1 LRRSALMK
9 FSTVVSVV
17 AAFALA
23 PAGASAATVPA
34 PPECSL
40 PGAWTST
47 SATLSSGEM
56 TRTFLPATNMTRA
69 CLTVPDGANFD
80 LYLERA
86 PYSNPTAWQ
95 LVNYSKTL
103 NKYEWFDADTDR
115 QATGGPWMFRLR
127 VVRVSGAGTY
137 KLSWLGL

>member
-1 LRRSALMK
+1 MRRSALMK

-23 PAGASAATVPA
+23 PAGASAATVA
-34 PPECSL
+34 SPPECSVS
-40 PGAWTST
+40 GAWTST
-47 SATLSSGEM
+47 GGTLSSGQT
-56 TRTFLPATNMTRA
+56 TRTFLPDTNVTRA
-69 CLTVPDGANFD
+69 CLTVPDFANFD

-115 QATGGPWMFRLR
+115 SAAGGPWMFRLR
-127 VVRVSGAGTY
+127 VVRLTGAGTY